1 MTLLLRVRP
10 EAEQDIEEA
19 ATWYEQQRLGLGHE
33 FLDEVL
39 RVFEKLSEQP
49 ALYPEV
55 HRKICRALTR
65 RRHASEHLQA
75 SRMEETRANWRY
87 AIVIEKAESNYSA
100 CVPDLPGA
108 CRLGQRS
115 LKLR

>member
-19 ATWYEQQRLGLGHE
+19 AAWYEQQRLGLGHE

-39 RVFEKLSEQP
+39 RVFEKLSGQP

-55 HRKICRALTR
+55 HRETRRALTR
-65 RRHASEHLQA
+65 RFPFGVYYRLQGQCIVVVA
-75 SRMEETRANWRY
+75 VMHGSRNPRRW
-87 AIVIEKAESNYSA
+87 K
-100 CVPDLPGA
+100 
-108 CRLGQRS
+108 QRT
-115 LKLR
+115 